1 MTTWVCRKVRRP
13 LLRVRRREWRRLIE
27 ELGRRGEGRR
37 EAGAF
42 LLASRQR
49 ARRVSHIV
57 YFDDL
62 DPACL
67 QGNIQFDGRA
77 FSKLWDLCEANNLTV
92 VADVHT
98 HPAASVRQSS
108 IDRENPMV
116 ARAGH
121 IAMIVPHF
129 ATRPVRPRQVGLHEY
144 AGDDG
149 WRSWFGRDAGVRL
162 SFRSWL

>member
-1 MTTWVCRKVRRP
+1 M
-13 LLRVRRREWRRLIE
+13 
-27 ELGRRGEGRR
+27 
-37 EAGAF
+37 
-42 LLASRQR
+42 
-49 ARRVSHIV
+49 SHIV

-98 HPAASVRQSS
+98 HPGASVRQSS

-129 ATRPVRPRQVGLHEY
+129 ATRRVRPRQVGLHEY

-149 WRSWFGRDAGVRL
+149 WRSWFGRDAAARL
-162 SFRSWL
+162 SLRRWL